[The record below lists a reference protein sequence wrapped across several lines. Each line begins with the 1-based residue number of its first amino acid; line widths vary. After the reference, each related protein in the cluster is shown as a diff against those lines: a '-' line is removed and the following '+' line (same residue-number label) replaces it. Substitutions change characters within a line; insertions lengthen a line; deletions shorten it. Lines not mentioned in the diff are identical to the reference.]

1 MQAHR
6 TFSLAAFAA
15 LALGAAAAPAAAQT
29 PVRFSVIGGMSLPIG
44 DLGNSS
50 NLGLNIGLRG
60 ESRAIS
66 PGWSWRGDLGYDRFG
81 GHNAVDYYSYTT
93 VAANLVHRERGGTWY
108 EFGGLGLYAS
118 TVAFT
123 STVNRSDTNLGVQLG
138 GGLDLTSDHKV
149 FLEGG
154 LSSAFTSGRSS
165 LWFPVRV
172 GFRF

>member
-1 MQAHR
+1 MQALR
-6 TFSLAAFAA
+6 TFSLAALAA
-15 LALGAAAAPAAAQT
+15 VTLASPASAQT

-50 NLGLNIGLRG
+50 NLGLNIGVRG
-60 ESRAIS
+60 EGRAIA

-81 GHNAVDYYSYTT
+81 GRNAVDYYSYTT
-93 VAANLVHRERGGTWY
+93 VAANLVHRENGGTWY

-123 STVNRSDTNLGVQLG
+123 SAVNRSDANLGMQLG

-154 LSSAFTSGRSS
+154 LASAFTSGRSS